1 MEEYT
6 ALIIDL
12 KSSRKYNIRARN
24 NIQEYIM
31 HVVDVLNYIFR
42 KSLEKDVD
50 FSAGDEI
57 QGLFSSTKAA
67 YLYFRMFSMLVSPIE
82 IRAGIGIGSWEVVIK
97 DAGTTA
103 QDGRAYHNAR
113 YAIKAVEESK
123 GYSVLL
129 FSGRSSDIIINSL
142 LNSTAL
148 IINKQSTYQ
157 NEIMLL
163 SELLYPINDDDI
175 INTFKLRDI
184 FELLRFKQDFFL
196 YDYSNSFYMKGK
208 HKISLFQKID
218 YSNIEIESKPINF
231 MYNKSSFFVEEGRV
245 RGLPSQLADLVGV
258 SRQSIEKTIKL
269 GLIYEARNLAIT
281 TLTYLED
288 VEMWKHLL
296 EYF

>member
-1 MEEYT
+1 MKEYA

-12 KSSRKYNIRARN
+12 KSSRKYNIKARN

-31 HVVDVLNYIFR
+31 RVVDVLNFIFR
-42 KSLEKDVD
+42 ESLEKNVD

-57 QGLFSSTKAA
+57 QGLFSSTKAS

-82 IRAGIGIGSWEVVIK
+82 IRAGIGIGSWEVVVK

-113 YAIKAVEESK
+113 YAIKSVEESK

-129 FSGRSSDIIINSL
+129 YSGKPSDIIVNSL

-175 INTFKLRDI
+175 INTFKLREI
-184 FELLRFKQDFFL
+184 FELLRFKNDFFL
-196 YDYSNSFYMKGK
+196 FDYTKSINMRGK
-208 HKISLFQKID
+208 HKESLFHKLNYLD
-218 YSNIEIESKPINF
+218 IEIESKPINF
-231 MYNKSSFFVEEGRV
+231 ILNNSSFFVEEGRV
-245 RGLPSQLADLVGV
+245 RGLPSQLADLLGV

-269 GLIYEARNLAIT
+269 GLICEARNLAIT

-288 VEMWKHLL
+288 VRM
-296 EYF
+296 